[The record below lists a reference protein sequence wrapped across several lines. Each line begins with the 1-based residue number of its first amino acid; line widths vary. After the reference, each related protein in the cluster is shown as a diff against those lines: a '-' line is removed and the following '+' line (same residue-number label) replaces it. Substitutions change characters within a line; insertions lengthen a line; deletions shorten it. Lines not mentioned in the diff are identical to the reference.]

1 MVRISG
7 LAKSMAHASAVP
19 QPPMPI
25 FDLSADATFS
35 AVQKGMTVGQTLSI
49 GGAERPSNMWYK
61 SSNLSNHWYMYAIMD
76 WYVSEV
82 SVLSTIIM
90 RACIEL
96 TRYGFLLKPKFAF
109 KCEDCGH
116 ESQFFIQKCS
126 RCGSKRLRRP
136 DESQKK
142 YFTRPDGKSFLDY
155 ANERHS
161 LEDVLFSYAMS
172 EYQNNQAY
180 LLCVTG
186 DIIDEEGHLHKQVP
200 LEFMVQDPKFVKQ
213 LFDDKGKLGATYG
226 FTFKDRGTMFALD
239 ETPDALN
246 AFTAEGDEIQFAAYQ
261 IGSNYG
267 GTGEFLLYT
276 IDEIY
281 QDQWFRPSMT
291 YGVPH
296 WFDIEDDLLAWHY
309 LEKHTLNKYKKGY
322 VRKILI
328 LPGFNED
335 DAEAISQDISAVLA
349 KNTNTIPIVCMPP
362 VAPGVPKMDAQVLDL
377 GVESGQDALA
387 AKNEIRERLCAHGCL
402 PNIFAGDVES
412 SGGMNNESQQI
423 TIFDRYLLKMYNK
436 LDRACAWILS
446 KFPMI
451 TDWEL
456 VSGRPSKAYT
466 DTRKMIDNIQVAQGM
481 KQLDIPYEF
490 IDGEFR
496 FGEKPFDQI
505 MREAEL
511 RSQGLLNPEDNM
523 MPMSHGMMVGGA
535 VPGDGE
541 GPPEK
546 GTARR
551 EDGDID
557 SNKNDIEQSM
567 READSAAQV

>member
-7 LAKSMAHASAVP
+7 IRRSTAPQVSVP
-19 QPPMPI
+19 QPRAPV
-25 FDLSADATFS
+25 FDISADKTFS
-35 AVQKGMTVGQTLSI
+35 AVNKGLQVHRTLSI
-49 GGAERPSNMWYK
+49 EGTERPSNMWYK

-76 WYVSEV
+76 WYRGEV
-82 SVLSTIIM
+82 SILSTIIM

-96 TRYGFLLKPKFAF
+96 TRYGFMLKPKFAF

-136 DESQKK
+136 DESQKR
-142 YFTRPDGKSFLDY
+142 YFTRPDGTSFLEK
-155 ANERHS
+155 ANERQS
-161 LEDVLFSYAMS
+161 LEDVLYTYAS
-172 EYQNNQAY
+172 IEYQDNQGY

-186 DIIDEEGHLHKQVP
+186 DIVDQEGSMQKQVP
-200 LEFMVQDPKFVKQ
+200 LEFITQDPKFVKQ
-213 LFDDKGKLGATYG
+213 LFDDTGRLGTQYG
-226 FTFKDRGTMFALD
+226 FTFKDRRTLIPLD
-239 ETPDALN
+239 QSEDAVN
-246 AFTAEGDEIQFAAYQ
+246 AYTEEGDEIQFAAYQ

-267 GTGEFLLYT
+267 GTGDYLLYT
-276 IDEIY
+276 IDEVY
-281 QDQWFRPSMT
+281 QDQWFNPSMT

-296 WFDIEDDLLAWHY
+296 WFDIEDDMLTYHY
-309 LEKHTLNKYKKGY
+309 IEKHFLKKYKYGY

-328 LPGFNED
+328 LPGFNEE
-335 DAEAISQDISAVLA
+335 DAETISKGIADVLA
-349 KNTNTIPIVCMPP
+349 KNTNTIPIVCLPP
-362 VAPGVPKMDAQVLDL
+362 AAPGVPKMDAQALDM
-377 GVESGQDALA
+377 GVESGQDAIA
-387 AKNEIRERLCAHGCL
+387 TKNDIRDRMCAHGCL
-402 PNIFAGDVES
+402 PNIFVGDVES

-436 LDRACAWILS
+436 LDRACAWIMS

-466 DTRKMIDNIQVAQGM
+466 DTRKMIDGIQVAQGM
-481 KQLDIPYEF
+481 KQLGIPFEF

-496 FGEKPFDQI
+496 YGEKPLDQI
-505 MREAEL
+505 MTEAEL
-511 RSQGLLNPEDNM
+511 RAKGLLDPGDQM
-523 MPMSHGMMVGGA
+523 KMAHGMMVGGV
-535 VPGDGE
+535 VPGDGD

-557 SNKNDIEQSM
+557 ANKNDIEQSM
-567 READSAAQV
+567 READDAAEI

>member
-7 LAKSMAHASAVP
+7 IRKSSPPISVPSPVAHT
-19 QPPMPI
+19 
-25 FDLSADATFS
+25 FELSADKTFT
-35 AVQKGMTVGQTLSI
+35 AVSKGLQVHQTLSI
-49 GGAERPSNMWYK
+49 EGAQRPSNMWYK

-76 WYVSEV
+76 WYTSEV

-96 TRYGFLLKPKFAF
+96 TRYGFIMKPKFAF

-136 DESQKK
+136 DESQKR
-142 YFTRPDGKSFLDY
+142 YFTRPDGSSFLDK
-155 ANERHS
+155 ANERQS
-161 LEDVLFSYAMS
+161 LEDVLYSYAFS

-186 DIIDEEGHLHKQVP
+186 DIVDQEGHLRKQVP
-200 LEFMVQDPKFVKQ
+200 LEFLNQDPKFVKQ
-213 LFDDKGKLGATYG
+213 LFDDAGRLGTEYG
-226 FTFKDRGTMFALD
+226 FTFKDRHSLLPLD
-239 ETPDALN
+239 QSEDAFD
-246 AFTAEGDEIQFAAYQ
+246 AFTEEGDEIQFAAYQ

-267 GTGEFLLYT
+267 GTGDYLLYT

-296 WFDIEDDLLAWHY
+296 WFDIEDDMLSWHSI
-309 LEKHTLNKYKKGY
+309 EKHVLNKYKKGF
-322 VRKILI
+322 VRKILT
-328 LPGFNED
+328 LPGFNEED
-335 DAEAISQDISAVLA
+335 SEIISKGISDILA
-349 KNTNTIPIVCMPP
+349 KNTNSIPIVCLPP
-362 VAPGVPKMDAQVLDL
+362 AAPGVPKMEAQILDL
-377 GVESGQDALA
+377 GTESGSDLIQ
-387 AKNEIRERLCAHGCL
+387 AKNEIRDRLCAHGCL
-402 PNIFAGDVES
+402 PNIFAGDVEA

-436 LDRACAWILS
+436 LDRACAWVLS

-481 KQLDIPYEF
+481 KQLGIPFEF

-496 FGEKPFDQI
+496 FGEKPLDQI
-505 MREAEL
+505 MTEAEL
-511 RSQGLLNPEDNM
+511 RSQGLLDPAGQM
-523 MPMSHGMMVGGA
+523 QMSHGMMVGGA
-535 VPGDGE
+535 VPGDGD

-546 GTARR
+546 GSARR
-551 EDGDID
+551 ADGDID
-557 SNKNDIEQSM
+557 TNKNEIEQSM
-567 READSAAQV
+567 READSATEV